1 MGEMVKVAQKRDVSE
16 GRGVAV
22 EVGGRKIAL
31 FNVGGKYYAIDDECT
46 HAGGSLAEGELDGY
60 TVTCPWHGAEFDIQT
75 GQVVSPPAEV
85 DVKGYKVVVDG
96 EDIKI
101 EV

>member
-1 MGEMVKVAQKRDVSE
+1 MGEMVKVAQKKDVAQSK
-16 GRGVAV
+16 GVAV
-22 EVGGRKIAL
+22 EAGGRKVAL

-46 HAGGSLAEGELDGY
+46 HAGGSLSEGELDGH
-60 TVTCPWHGAEFDIQT
+60 TVTCPWHGAEFDVQT
-75 GQVVSPPAEV
+75 GQVVGAPADV